1 MLIVNKA
8 HNDVYNLDHI
18 TNMYIASSGCSI
30 KAVTGAT
37 TRGGTLGEYDSYEK
51 TNIAFEML
59 ISAVQKGGE
68 VFYMPSDEELKQTIR
83 KETYHHATGK
93 KTKGYGG
100 S

>member
-37 TRGGTLGEYDSYEK
+37 TRGGTLGEYE
-51 TNIAFEML
+51 T
-59 ISAVQKGGE
+59 
-68 VFYMPSDEELKQTIR
+68 EE
-83 KETYHHATGK
+83 
-93 KTKGYGG
+93 
-100 S
+100 